1 MIAKVIRARGYKG
14 VCKYIFNHG
23 NPELL
28 GGNVAAH
35 DSDTAIMDFN
45 AVRSLRREILKPCL
59 HIPLSLPV
67 GDTLTPEQWTETAE
81 KYMAHMDI
89 DIQNH
94 QWMLVRHSDKAHE
107 HAHLI
112 INKIG
117 LDGILYDDSNTAYRS
132 ISACR
137 DLEKALPYLR
147 DCGNT
152 YGNDFACPRAT
163 VPERKRKE
171 VTGEDPTRL
180 LIAGH
185 VRTLITE
192 AEEQG
197 RKLTVQE
204 FCGRLRMMGVD
215 ILPNIA
221 STGKMNGFSF
231 RYSHDLS
238 GIGYTGSKL
247 KAKWKDLQKRIEYLP
262 ERDNEYLKRL
272 KENSVTDREEI
283 ILKRLNAIVA
293 DVSEEESEEREIP
306 DKEKEE
312 EKKEDEETGREGAGD
327 TFGEEF
333 EVRQTKEEIIME
345 ELKKATEQKKRSIT
359 YAWLIEEIKKN
370 GATEEDWHRACAL
383 WVDIDRGI
391 DKDEEH
397 REYVDAVM
405 ERIYR
410 KDQCPEDY
418 IPYTYALSRGWN
430 DLDYSS
436 GWDM

>member
-14 VCKYIFNHG
+14 VCEYIFNHG
-23 NPELL
+23 DPELL
-28 GGNVAAH
+28 GGNIAGH
-35 DSDTAIMDFN
+35 DADTAVKDFN
-45 AVRSLRREILKPCL
+45 AVRCLRREILKPCL
-59 HIPLSLPV
+59 HIPLSLPPE
-67 GDTLTPEQWTETAE
+67 DTLTPEQWTQLAE
-81 KYMAHMDI
+81 KYMSRMGI
-89 DIQNH
+89 DSNNH
-94 QWMLVRHSDKAHE
+94 QWLLVRHHDRAHE

-117 LDGILYDDSNTAYRS
+117 LDGILYNDSNTAYRS

-147 DCGNT
+147 DCMDT

-163 VPERKRKE
+163 VPEIKRQE
-171 VTGEDPTRL
+171 ATGEDPTRL

-185 VRTLITE
+185 IHTLVTE

-204 FCGRLRMMGVD
+204 FCGRLRMMGIDV
-215 ILPNIA
+215 IPNIA
-221 STGKMNGFSF
+221 STGTMNGFSF

-247 KAKWKDLQKRIEYLP
+247 KAKWKDLQKHIEYLP
-262 ERDNEYLKRL
+262 ERDTEYLKRL
-272 KENSVTDREEI
+272 KENRVADREEI

-293 DVSEEESEEREIP
+293 DVSEEETDEREIP
-306 DKEKEE
+306 NQEKEE
-312 EKKEDEETGREGAGD
+312 KKKEGEEMDREKTDD
-327 TFGEEF
+327 TFGKEF
-333 EVRQTKEEIIME
+333 DLRQTKEEIIME

-359 YAWLIEEIKKN
+359 YSWLIEEIKKN

-383 WVDIDRGI
+383 WTDIDRGI
-391 DKDEEH
+391 NKDEEH
-397 REYVDAVM
+397 REYVDVVM

-410 KDQCPEDY
+410 SDPCPEEY
-418 IPYTYALSRGWN
+418 IPYTYAVYRGWN

>member
-14 VCKYIFNHG
+14 VCEYIFNHG
-23 NPELL
+23 DPQLL
-28 GGNVAAH
+28 GGNIAAQ
-35 DSDTAIMDFN
+35 DADTAVKDFN
-45 AVRSLRREILKPCL
+45 AVRSLRREILRPCL

-67 GDTLTPEQWTETAE
+67 EDTLTPEQWTQVAE
-81 KYMAHMDI
+81 KYMSRMGI
-89 DIQNH
+89 DTENH

-117 LDGILYDDSNTAYRS
+117 LDGLLYDDRNTAYRS
-132 ISACR
+132 IDACR
-137 DLEKALPYLR
+137 NLEKTLPYLR
-147 DCGNT
+147 DCADR
-152 YGNDFACPRAT
+152 YGNDFSCPRAT
-163 VPERKRKE
+163 VPEIKRQE
-171 VTGEDPTRL
+171 ATGEDPTRL

-185 VRTLITE
+185 IRTLIME

-197 RKLTVQE
+197 RKLSVQE

-231 RYSHDLS
+231 SYTHDLS
-238 GIGYTGSKL
+238 GISYKGSSL
-247 KAKWKDLQKRIEYLP
+247 KAKWKELLEHIDYLP
-262 ERDNEYLKRL
+262 ARDTEYLKRL
-272 KENSVTDREEI
+272 KENRDTDREEI
-283 ILKRLNAIVA
+283 LIKRLNALVD
-293 DVSEEESEEREIP
+293 DVSEEETEERENP

-312 EKKEDEETGREGAGD
+312 EKKEDQEKGGEGTDD
-327 TFGEEF
+327 TFGKEF
-333 EVRQTKEEIIME
+333 DLRQSKEEIIME
-345 ELKKATEQKKRSIT
+345 ELKKTTEQKKRSIT
-359 YAWLIEEIKKN
+359 YSWLIEEIRKN
-370 GATEEDWHRACAL
+370 GATEDDWHRACAL
-383 WVDIDRGI
+383 WTDIDRGI
-391 DKDEEH
+391 DDDEEH

>member
-14 VCKYIFNHG
+14 ICDYIFNHG
-23 NPELL
+23 DPELL
-28 GGNVAAH
+28 GGNIAAH
-35 DSDTAIMDFN
+35 NPDTAVKDFN
-45 AVRSLRREILKPCL
+45 AVRCLRREILKPCL
-59 HIPLSLPV
+59 HIPLSLPP
-67 GDTLTPEQWTETAE
+67 GDTLNPEQWTETAE
-81 KYMAHMDI
+81 KYMSHMGI
-89 DIQNH
+89 NIKNH

-137 DLEKALPYLR
+137 DLEKDLPYLR

-171 VTGEDPTRL
+171 DTGEDPTRL

-185 VRTLITE
+185 IRNLITE

-197 RKLTVQE
+197 WKLTVQE
-204 FCGRLRMMGVD
+204 FCGRLIMMGIDV
-215 ILPNIA
+215 LPNIA
-221 STGKMNGFSF
+221 STGTMNGFSF
-231 RYSHDLS
+231 SYTHDLS

-247 KAKWKDLQKRIEYLP
+247 KAKWKDLIKHIEYLP
-262 ERDNEYLKRL
+262 ERDMEYLKRL
-272 KENSVTDREEI
+272 KENRVAGREEI
-283 ILKRLNAIVA
+283 LIKRLNALA
-293 DVSEEESEEREIP
+293 DDISEQETEEKKIP

-312 EKKEDEETGREGAGD
+312 EKKEEEKKDTLNAEDD
-327 TFGEEF
+327 TFGKEF
-333 EVRQTKEEIIME
+333 NFRQIKEDLIME
-345 ELKKATEQKKRSIT
+345 EFKKTEQKKRNT
-359 YAWLIEEIKKN
+359 EFTRLIEEVKKN
-370 GATEEDWHRACAL
+370 GAFEDDWRRACLL
-383 WVDIDRGI
+383 WNDIDRER

-397 REYVDAVM
+397 REYVDEVM

-410 KDQCPEDY
+410 SDPCPEDY
-418 IPYTYALSRGWN
+418 IPYTYALYRGWN

>member
-14 VCKYIFNHG
+14 VCEYVFNHG
-23 NPELL
+23 DPELL
-28 GGNVAAH
+28 GGNIAGH
-35 DSDTAIMDFN
+35 DADTAIMDFN
-45 AVRSLRREILKPCL
+45 AVRNLRREILRPCL

-67 GDTLTPEQWTETAE
+67 GDTLSPEQWTETAE
-81 KYMAHMDI
+81 KYMYCMGI
-89 DIQNH
+89 DTENH
-94 QWMLVRHSDKAHE
+94 QWLLVRHHDRAHE

-117 LDGILYDDSNTAYRS
+117 LDGILYNDSNTAYRS

-147 DCGNT
+147 DCTDT

-163 VPERKRKE
+163 VPERKRHE
-171 VTGEDPTRL
+171 ATGEDPTRL

-185 VRTLITE
+185 IRTLITE

-197 RKLTVQE
+197 RMLTVQE

-231 RYSHDLS
+231 SYTHDLS
-238 GIGYTGSKL
+238 RISYKGSSL
-247 KAKWKDLQKRIEYLP
+247 KAKWKELQKHIEYLP
-262 ERDNEYLKRL
+262 ERDNEYLERL
-272 KENSVTDREEI
+272 KENRDSDREEI
-283 ILKRLNAIVA
+283 LIKRLNALA
-293 DVSEEESEEREIP
+293 DDISEEESEEIEIP
-306 DKEKEE
+306 AKEKEE
-312 EKKEDEETGREGAGD
+312 KKKE
-327 TFGEEF
+327 
-333 EVRQTKEEIIME
+333 KEEKDTINADDVFGMEFDLREIKEDVIME
-345 ELKKATEQKKRSIT
+345 EFKKSEQKKRNT
-359 YAWLIEEIKKN
+359 EFTRLIEEVKRN
-370 GATEEDWHRACAL
+370 GAFEDDWRRACLL
-383 WVDIDRGI
+383 WNDIDRGR

-397 REYVDAVM
+397 SEYVDAVM

-410 KDQCPEDY
+410 SDPCPEEY
-418 IPYTYALSRGWN
+418 IPYTYAVYRGWN
-430 DLDYSS
+430 ELDYSS